1 MQTAALSGPVFAL
14 FAHST
19 STSYLDRFATLN
31 AGQHPG
37 AALRGVRRALM
48 RTDDVSTAV
57 RHVPRLAK
65 VLVHILS
72 SQPPLRQRA
81 LSVIAAIS
89 NASAYVRG
97 VLLEAGVEE
106 AIAVTLID
114 EAREARELANKAAL
128 IKKLE
133 HARGRHRSDTVCA
146 ACVKLF
152 VHCLCGL
159 SVGCMVHAEQS
170 GGAH

>member
-1 MQTAALSGPVFAL
+1 
-14 FAHST
+14 
-19 STSYLDRFATLN
+19 
-31 AGQHPG
+31 
-37 AALRGVRRALM
+37 M

-89 NASAYVRG
+89 SASAYVRG

-133 HARGRHRSDTVCA
+133 RALGRHRRDTVCA

-152 VHCLCGL
+152 VV
-159 SVGCMVHAEQS
+159 SVGSVFIV
-170 GGAH
+170 

>member
-37 AALRGVRRALM
+37 AALRGVRRAVM

-89 NASAYVRG
+89 SASAYVRG

-114 EAREARELANKAAL
+114 EARKARELANKAAL
-128 IKKLE
+128 IKKLKR
-133 HARGRHRSDTVCA
+133 ARGRHRRDTVCA

-152 VHCLCGL
+152 VHCVCGL
-159 SVGCMVHAEQS
+159 SVGMVHAEQS